1 MAVKQELTLQ
11 AGASASVDSSSLR
24 LQWIHMK
31 LFFLIWLDS
40 ISNPVRQT
48 LQFVPTASFDRSSQK
63 VAELVKK
70 VEDLLKSTNWDQLAA
85 ARFVEVANELRRMD
99 KSNIDSFK
107 NSPGL
112 K

>member
-1 MAVKQELTLQ
+1 
-11 AGASASVDSSSLR
+11 
-24 LQWIHMK
+24 
-31 LFFLIWLDS
+31 
-40 ISNPVRQT
+40 
-48 LQFVPTASFDRSSQK
+48 
-63 VAELVKK
+63 
-70 VEDLLKSTNWDQLAA
+70 LKSTNWDQLAA